1 MTSHET
7 AGVLRR
13 ALTALGSALKR
24 GILGKSAHDYTK
36 QFTGSDEYWDRV
48 IAAQQGWPR
57 QETPQPDAIHI
68 RSSSDV
74 VMRSGPSIRDTARRP
89 PEQEYEPVHGWTR
102 RQSDDY
108 LARNPSYRSPYEAEL
123 QKRRYAAA
131 SQVNGSSLSW
141 FGLWR
146 INRDKAASDRE
157 PNGTQQ
163 ARESQTNRLCGL

>member
-13 ALTALGSALKR
+13 ALAALGSALKR

-36 QFTGSDEYWDRV
+36 QFTGSDAYWDRV

-57 QETPQPDAIHI
+57 QETPQPDAVRI

-74 VMRSGPSIRDTARRP
+74 VMRSGPS
-89 PEQEYEPVHGWTR
+89 
-102 RQSDDY
+102 
-108 LARNPSYRSPYEAEL
+108 
-123 QKRRYAAA
+123 YAAA
-131 SQVNGSSLSW
+131 AQVNGSSPSW

-146 INRDKAASDRE
+146 INRDKAASGSE